1 MRQNNNIGTQE
12 IISMEEYLERRQ
24 EKRRIEDLKEP
35 AGQRRAAHWNAA
47 LEIAQLYV

>member
-1 MRQNNNIGTQE
+1 MRQNNSTGTQE

-24 EKRRIEDLKEP
+24 AKRRTEILKEP
-35 AGQRRAAHWNAA
+35 AGQRRAAQVNAA